1 MKKNTY
7 TLLSIL
13 LAVVILFSGFNHYA
27 QSEDVLLASVD
38 YVDYKFNELND
49 RINQLA
55 ATGGTTGGTTTTT
68 TDPNLTA
75 RVDNVEK
82 QVGAIETNLDGIQG
96 KIDFLDQ
103 VTLDLSDGSVWQV
116 IELSAGLT
124 IYASDTSE
132 VVLRSGTAMAIG
144 NKYDEGLSDITSGS
158 DLKDGEYITK
168 NHLLIIPRGDG
179 RGLVAVTTCF
189 ILYKG
194 LYYTQ

>member
-1 MKKNTY
+1 MKKNMQ

-13 LAVVILFSGFNHYA
+13 LAVVILFSGYNHYA

-38 YVDYKFNELND
+38 YVDYKFNELNN

-55 ATGGTTGGTTTTT
+55 TTGGTTGGTTTT
-68 TDPNLTA
+68 DPNVTL

-82 QVGAIETNLDGIQG
+82 QVGAIETNLDGMQG

-103 VTLDLSDGSVWQV
+103 VTRDLSDGSVWQV

-132 VVLRSGTAMAIG
+132 VVLRSGTAKAIG
-144 NKYDEGLSDITSGS
+144 NKYDEGLSDITSGN

-168 NHLLIIPRGDG
+168 DHLLIIPRGDG
-179 RGLVAVTTCF
+179 RGVVAITTCF